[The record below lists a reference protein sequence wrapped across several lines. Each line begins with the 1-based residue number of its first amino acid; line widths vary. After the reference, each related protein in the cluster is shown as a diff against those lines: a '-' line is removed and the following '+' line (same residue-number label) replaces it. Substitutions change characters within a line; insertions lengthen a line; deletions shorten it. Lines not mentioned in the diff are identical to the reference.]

1 MQNTSKMMI
10 RFLILFQVIMNVTC
24 FAADETSA
32 YFITRV
38 NKRLAGHVAKRFQ
51 SPSLMSCSHSC
62 LRNSW
67 CTSTNFKESL
77 KENRKGTCELNKH
90 EIPPINEHTEL
101 TDQPGVT
108 FSMFLKVCALLAE
121 LPSFAV
127 VGCRG
132 GGPSVSKS
140 GNQSMRKILVVT
152 SAYDRPSAR
161 TDSGGGEGESQSKST
176 GLENAIVSAV
186 ICSQQHGR

>member
-10 RFLILFQVIMNVTC
+10 RFHIPFQVIMNVTC

-32 YFITRV
+32 HFITRV

-77 KENRKGTCELNKH
+77 KENGKGTCELNKH
-90 EIPPINEHTEL
+90 EIAPINEHTEL

-108 FSMFLKVCALLAE
+108 FSMFLKVPLGRNFIGLFRPNSVAE
-121 LPSFAV
+121 Y
-127 VGCRG
+127 R
-132 GGPSVSKS
+132 
-140 GNQSMRKILVVT
+140 ILFIFLQKT
-152 SAYDRPSAR
+152 
-161 TDSGGGEGESQSKST
+161 E
-176 GLENAIVSAV
+176 
-186 ICSQQHGR
+186 QQTFHPNIF